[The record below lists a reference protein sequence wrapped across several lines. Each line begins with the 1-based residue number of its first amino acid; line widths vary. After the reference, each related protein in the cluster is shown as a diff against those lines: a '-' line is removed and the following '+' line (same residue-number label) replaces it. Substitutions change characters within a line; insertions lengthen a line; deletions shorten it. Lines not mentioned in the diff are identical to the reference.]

1 MVAWSEI
8 LAELNVDTTQSL
20 WKKSGYGATKLPE
33 VVELQKW
40 LNANGFNAGG
50 EDGVYGKGTANAV
63 RAFQQKQGIAVDGD
77 AGPGTLKAMQSAGV
91 QKEPA
96 QQTAPTA
103 PAQPAQPSG
112 DTTQG
117 VDGPADAQ
125 ANTTQPAQTTAPAP
139 NPKDKVSP
147 GATTTPAPA
156 QQDAPVQQN
165 PQDKTPKVSPQDKTA
180 QATTGAT
187 PAGQDTTTGQQTAPV
202 SPDAQAQT
210 TAPGGTPT
218 PSDTTGTTPAQQD
231 PDGTKTATPNPKD
244 KAPKVSPPDKTAP
257 ATTGATPA
265 QQDPDGTKTATTK
278 ASTRDDT
285 FNINGKQMSRNDVNK
300 RINALLNKVNSSSV
314 TAGINFQSMLGKLL
328 HEALSQTELQEL
340 QTIIDAVKGNR
351 YFARLLNSDRIK
363 PQLVKAGVT
372 GLPQKPEGRYSG
384 KNKKSFRKYYKTDP
398 KTGKEVEIDKA
409 EADAMQ
415 AKQDKF
421 TNTKRDADGKD
432 DFDRMLDGDD
442 DDDMDSAMQKSKD
455 KIAAM
460 KKGGADVKT
469 TSSSTSTSTSNVT
482 TTGGSS
488 NTTKTS
494 GGGSTTRFS
503 KVMRATKETEKLRA
517 EKKDIRKQMDALGD
531 KSDGF
536 EYTDS
541 PEYKK
546 LQAEYDSYRGTDGKV
561 AKSKEMVHPGGVMDS
576 NGNIKY
582 NTKSGKWDG
591 DQYDPKRKNDLRD
604 DKDMTQLKRI
614 VELAGIED
622 GLNFDVIDDTHVHM
636 KNDRDFYRKQYYP
649 AMCKIAELTKGRKV
663 FDPKMIVMPLVD
675 NGINSYCKKYNI
687 AKMPDEVFKK
697 DHRQALYDKIYSEEI
712 EQINNGE
719 YT

>member
-1 MVAWSEI
+1 
-8 LAELNVDTTQSL
+8 
-20 WKKSGYGATKLPE
+20 
-33 VVELQKW
+33 
-40 LNANGFNAGG
+40 
-50 EDGVYGKGTANAV
+50 
-63 RAFQQKQGIAVDGD
+63 
-77 AGPGTLKAMQSAGV
+77 
-91 QKEPA
+91 
-96 QQTAPTA
+96 
-103 PAQPAQPSG
+103 
-112 DTTQG
+112 
-117 VDGPADAQ
+117 
-125 ANTTQPAQTTAPAP
+125 
-139 NPKDKVSP
+139 
-147 GATTTPAPA
+147 
-156 QQDAPVQQN
+156 
-165 PQDKTPKVSPQDKTA
+165 
-180 QATTGAT
+180 
-187 PAGQDTTTGQQTAPV
+187 
-202 SPDAQAQT
+202 
-210 TAPGGTPT
+210 
-218 PSDTTGTTPAQQD
+218 
-231 PDGTKTATPNPKD
+231 
-244 KAPKVSPPDKTAP
+244 
-257 ATTGATPA
+257 
-265 QQDPDGTKTATTK
+265 
-278 ASTRDDT
+278 
-285 FNINGKQMSRNDVNK
+285 MSRNDVSK
-300 RINALLNKVNSSSV
+300 RINALLKKVDSSSV

-328 HEALSQTELQEL
+328 HEALSQPELQEL
-340 QTIIDAVKGNR
+340 QALIDAVKGNR
-351 YFARLLNSDRIK
+351 YFARLLNSNRIK

-384 KNKKSFRKYYKTDP
+384 KNKKSTTKYYKTDP
-398 KTGKEVEIDKA
+398 KTGKEVEIDKD

-421 TNTKRDADGKD
+421 TNKKRDADGKD

-488 NTTKTS
+488 NTTSTS
-494 GGGSTTRFS
+494 GGGSTTRFA
-503 KVMRATKETEKLRA
+503 KVMRATKETQKLRA
-517 EKKDIRKQMDALGD
+517 EKKKIRDQMNALGD
-531 KSDGF
+531 KTDGF

-546 LQAEYDSYRGTDGKV
+546 LEAEYDSYRGTDGKI

-576 NGNIKY
+576 KGNIKY

-604 DKDMTQLKRI
+604 GKDMKDLYRI
-614 VELAGIED
+614 VELAGLEQKF
-622 GLNFDVIDDTHVHM
+622 NFDVIDDTHVHM

-675 NGINSYCKKYNI
+675 NGINSYCKKYNV
-687 AKMPDEVFKK
+687 AKMPDEVFKQ

>member
-1 MVAWSEI
+1 MVAWAEI
-8 LAELNVDTTQSL
+8 LLELNVDTTQSL
-20 WKKSGYGATKLPE
+20 WKKSGYGANKLPE

-50 EDGVYGKGTANAV
+50 EDGIYGKGTANAV

-96 QQTAPTA
+96 QEPAPTA

-112 DTTQG
+112 NTTQG

-125 ANTTQPAQTTAPAP
+125 ANTTQTTQTTAPAP

-147 GATTTPAPA
+147 GATTTPAP
-156 QQDAPVQQN
+156 VQQN
-165 PQDKTPKVSPQDKTA
+165 PQDKAPKVSSQDKTA
-180 QATTGAT
+180 PATTGAT

-202 SPDAQAQT
+202 SPDAQTQT

-218 PSDTTGTTPAQQD
+218 ASDTTGTTTAQQD
-231 PDGTKTATPNPKD
+231 PDGTKTATPDPKD

-278 ASTRDDT
+278 ASTKDDT
-285 FNINGKQMSRNDVNK
+285 FNINGKQMSRNDVSK
-300 RINALLNKVNSSSV
+300 RINALLKKVDSSSV
-314 TAGINFQSMLGKLL
+314 TAGIDFQSILGKLL
-328 HEALSQTELQEL
+328 HEALSQPELQEL
-340 QTIIDAVKGNR
+340 QALIDAVKGNR
-351 YFARLLNSDRIK
+351 YFARLMNTNRIK
-363 PQLVKAGVT
+363 QQLVKAGVT

-384 KNKKSFRKYYKTDP
+384 KNKKSTTKYYKTDP
-398 KTGKEVEIDKA
+398 KTGKEVEIDKD

-488 NTTKTS
+488 NTTSTS
-494 GGGSTTRFS
+494 GGGSTTRFA
-503 KVMRATKETEKLRA
+503 KVMRATKETQKLRA
-517 EKKDIRKQMDALGD
+517 EKKKIRDQMNALGD
-531 KSDGF
+531 KTDGF

-546 LQAEYDSYRGTDGKV
+546 LEAEYDSYRGTDGKI

-576 NGNIKY
+576 KGNIKY

-604 DKDMTQLKRI
+604 GKDMKDLYRI
-614 VELAGIED
+614 VELAGLEQKF
-622 GLNFDVIDDTHVHM
+622 NFDVIDDTHVHM

-675 NGINSYCKKYNI
+675 NGINSYCKKYNV
-687 AKMPDEVFKK
+687 AKMPDEVFKQ